1 MACSVSRSVYGRE
14 KLKLKS
20 LAVSFV
26 LVKQNDEQKQIFKIP
41 GEKQKLLNN

>member
-1 MACSVSRSVYGRE
+1 MAFSVSQSVYGRE

-26 LVKQNDEQKQIFKIP
+26 FVKQHDELKQNFKIP

>member
-1 MACSVSRSVYGRE
+1 MACSVSHSVYGRE

-26 LVKQNDEQKQIFKIP
+26 FVKQHDELKQIFKIP
-41 GEKQKLLNN
+41 PGEKQKLIT